1 MNFKNRL
8 YQVVENYIAKVGE
21 IDAAEKNLRE
31 QEQRETISRVHADER
46 RAEYQKQ
53 RSESYRAALTEIEQI
68 RADHAA
74 AVDAWNAMDGAK
86 LHADAEILKLDIP
99 MNQTQCQQ
107 IGEKHKD
114 NSLMLSLLCQYADRH
129 RSEALYADRP
139 ADANARKRD
148 FDGYAVRAAG
158 VCREPNSIAAA
169 MFLENS
175 GVPASCSYD
184 Y

>member
-1 MNFKNRL
+1 MNYKDRL
-8 YQVVENYIAKVGE
+8 YQTVENYITKVGE

-53 RSESYRAALTEIEQI
+53 RSESYQAVLTEIKQI
-68 RADHAA
+68 SADHAA
-74 AVDAWNAMDGAK
+74 AVDTWNAMDGEK
-86 LHADAEILKLDIP
+86 LHPDAEILKLDIP
-99 MNQTQCQQ
+99 MNQTQFQQ
-107 IGEKHKD
+107 LCEKHKD

-175 GVPASCSYD
+175 GVPASCSYE

>member
-1 MNFKNRL
+1 MNYKNRL

-31 QEQRETISRVHADER
+31 QEQRETISRVHADEH

-53 RSESYRAALTEIEQI
+53 RSE
-68 RADHAA
+68 
-74 AVDAWNAMDGAK
+74 
-86 LHADAEILKLDIP
+86 
-99 MNQTQCQQ
+99 
-107 IGEKHKD
+107 
-114 NSLMLSLLCQYADRH
+114 
-129 RSEALYADRP
+129 ALYSDRP

-148 FDGYAVRAAG
+148 FDGYASRAIG